1 VAGDE
6 LPDALAALLDAGG
19 APDSNVRD
27 EAAAVAAAVARESPG
42 ARSSWAEAFG
52 VGAQGFDAAASSGLA
67 FASGATPVLRRLL
80 AAGGDPAVA
89 RAYARRVAELAM
101 AAASL
106 GELTISA
113 LATATVI
120 GNAQLVASG
129 DPTVVG
135 DTVGDVV
142 GEGVGDPV
150 GPGTGGT
157 KGGAAQVATGAPAAG
172 AVAEAEPPPPS
183 LAELLA
189 ELDALVGLEA
199 VKTEVRHQTQLLRI
213 QALRGSKGLR
223 NPDLTRHLVFVG
235 NPGTGKTT
243 VARLVAGIYRAV
255 GLLPKGHLVE
265 CDRSEL
271 VAGYLGQTA
280 LKTAGVIERA
290 LGGALF
296 IDEAYALAGDE
307 FGTEATDTLVKEME
321 DHRSD
326 LLVIVAGY
334 PAPMEKFINSNPGL
348 ESRFRLTLMFDD
360 YSDDEL
366 VEIFERIAIGA
377 DFTPTEDA
385 VTALRGLL
393 RATPRDEGF
402 GNGRFVRNVFES
414 AIVRQA
420 WRLRDVTDPDV
431 DQLRELRAEDVVAV
445 PDPTSTGVT
454 PTGATSTSAGGPP
467 S

>member
-1 VAGDE
+1 MAGDE
-6 LPDALAALLDAGG
+6 LADALAALLDAGG
-19 APDSNVRD
+19 GSDTNVRD
-27 EAAAVAAAVARESPG
+27 EAAAVAAAVARDSPG
-42 ARSSWAEAFG
+42 ARSAWADAFG
-52 VGAQGFDAAASSGLA
+52 TDLHGFDGAASTGLA
-67 FASGATPVLRRLL
+67 FGNAPTPALGRLL
-80 AAGGDPAVA
+80 VADPATA
-89 RAYARRVAELAM
+89 RSYARRMAELAM

-113 LATATVI
+113 LAAATVI
-120 GNAQLVASG
+120 GNAQLAAAGETSVAG
-129 DPTVVG
+129 G
-135 DTVGDVV
+135 TVGV
-142 GEGVGDPV
+142 P
-150 GPGTGGT
+150 
-157 KGGAAQVATGAPAAG
+157 ATSAPAA
-172 AVAEAEPPPPS
+172 APAAHEEEPPPPS
-183 LAELLA
+183 MEELLA

-280 LKTAGVIERA
+280 LKTAEVIERA

-366 VEIFERIAIGA
+366 VEIFGRIASGA
-377 DFTPTEDA
+377 DFTPTDEA
-385 VTALRGLL
+385 LTALRGLL

-445 PDPTSTGVT
+445 PDPTTN
-454 PTGATSTSAGGPP
+454 ATSTNVGGPP